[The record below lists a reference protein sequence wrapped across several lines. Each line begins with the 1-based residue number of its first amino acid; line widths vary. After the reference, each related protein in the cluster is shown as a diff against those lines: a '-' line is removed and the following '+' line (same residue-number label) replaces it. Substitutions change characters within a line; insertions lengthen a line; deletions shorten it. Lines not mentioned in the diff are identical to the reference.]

1 MAEQKNP
8 SPNQNELPQPLL
20 DLIAKLNPRQR
31 AFLKHF
37 INAQDPGFGNATK
50 SAELSDYAGEPG
62 SVQLSVQGHRLLN
75 NPKIQRCMALVFE
88 QAGCTLEL
96 DAKVIFEAMTATRTR
111 YLRGPDNTII
121 STPPEPDHPT
131 RLRGVEVKHRLL
143 RTHSATVTYQRLPAA
158 ESVAATSAEHALCHN
173 CGEALSKVA
182 AISPADRSLLR
193 SISNSDQELANSEI
207 PQRHAGEEN
216 GDSKAAGKNSG

>member
-20 DLIAKLNPRQR
+20 DLIAKLNSRQR
-31 AFLKHF
+31 EFLKHF

-158 ESVAATSAEHALCHN
+158 ESVAATSAEHGLCSR
-173 CGEALSKVA
+173 CGEATDKVA
-182 AISPADRSLLR
+182 AVEPADRGLLR
-193 SISNSDQELANSEI
+193 AITNCDQQLANSDA
-207 PQRHAGEEN
+207 PQQRPGDEDGNSPAGE
-216 GDSKAAGKNSG
+216 NSC